1 MPGPTVK
8 KVLVLSGRGRY
19 EDPWH
24 DMAATSHRVATVL
37 TEAGAGYDVAVR
49 GSFPDAARHL
59 AGVDLLVVNTASGAP
74 DAAHDGDDATWA
86 PFHDAVAAWADAG
99 RPVLALH
106 QAANTF
112 ADSPHWERVLGGRWV
127 DGTSMHPDIGEAA
140 FELRHGVRRGVS
152 PQDAAA
158 EPHALAGA
166 LTGLLTDGRVTA
178 FDERYSYLR
187 VSDGVEVLL
196 TQRHDGVDHPVVWV
210 NETGGLRV
218 VYDALGHDTRSYASP
233 SRRDLLLAEVRWLLE
248 A

>member
-1 MPGPTVK
+1 MPDPTVK
-8 KVLVLSGRGRY
+8 RVLVLSGRGRY

-37 TEAGAGYDVAVR
+37 TEAGEGYDVAVR
-49 GSFPDAARHL
+49 GSFPDAAREL
-59 AGVDLLVVNTASGAP
+59 AGIDLLVVNTASGTP

-86 PFHDAVAAWADAG
+86 PFHETVRAWADAG

-112 ADSPHWERVLGGRWV
+112 GDSPHWERVLGGRWV
-127 DGTSMHPDIGEAA
+127 EGTSMHPDIGEAT
-140 FELRHGVRRGVS
+140 FELRHEARHQGT
-152 PQDAAA
+152 AAA
-158 EPHALAGA
+158 PHGLAGA
-166 LTGLLTDGRVTA
+166 LAGVLPGGRVTA
-178 FDERYSYLR
+178 FDERYSSLR
-187 VSDGVEVLL
+187 VSDDVEVLL
-196 TQRHDGVDHPVVWV
+196 THRHDDVDHPVVWV